1 MYDFSSNTH
10 PHIRD
15 GNTISCGQ
23 WLRRGLPKL
32 QESISIPKS
41 RKLELVGFTK
51 TNGDCFMIS
60 YVEFDD
66 EDEEDGMF
74 LIGTRNMSLLAK
86 DLKHLLTNK
95 DKYTTQVEMGKLFF
109 A

>member
-1 MYDFSSNTH
+1 
-10 PHIRD
+10 
-15 GNTISCGQ
+15 
-23 WLRRGLPKL
+23 
-32 QESISIPKS
+32 
-41 RKLELVGFTK
+41 
-51 TNGDCFMIS
+51 MIS

-66 EDEEDGMF
+66 DDEEDGMF

-95 DKYTTQVEMGKLFF
+95 DEFTTQVEMGKSFF